1 MPVWMKGLN
10 MNAHQQPT
18 DELKKWSFRKQLQSI
33 SQAAYGTVAA
43 ACPIN
48 ASNAPQHPT
57 QATWRKVTIGIGAT

>member
-10 MNAHQQPT
+10 MNAHQQPA

-43 ACPIN
+43 TCPIN
-48 ASNAPQHPT
+48 ALNSPQRST
-57 QATWRKVTIGIGAT
+57 QANWRKVTLGIGAS